1 MENPFPGMNPYLEQ
15 YWREIHLGLIAYSR
29 DAIQVLLPPPLRARA
44 EERVFLETEDVQY
57 RQIYPDV
64 HVVEHRPPDLPDA
77 QVPQGDMAVD
87 EPVVLQMENEPI
99 TQRYIEI
106 VDAASG
112 NRVVTVI
119 EFLSPS
125 NKLPG
130 EGQDLYLRKQREVI
144 NAGASLVEIDLTW
157 TGRRVFALPPNYIP
171 PKYRTTY
178 QVCVRRASKPST
190 AEVYRAPLSERLPV
204 IGIPLRA
211 TDRDIALDIQAL
223 IDLCYKNGRYDDI
236 DYKAHLDPP
245 LDEADTAWT
254 DQRLKEKGVR

>member
-15 YWREIHLGLIAYSR
+15 YWREIHQRLITYTG
-29 DAIQVLLPPPLRARA
+29 DALQSFLPESLRARI

-64 HVVEHRPPDLPDA
+64 HVVEHRPADQPEA
-77 QVPQGDMAVD
+77 QVSKGDVAID
-87 EPVVLQMENEPI
+87 EPVVLQVENEPI

-119 EFLSPS
+119 EFISPS

-130 EGQDLYLRKQREVI
+130 EGRDIYLRKQREVI
-144 NAGASLVEIDLTW
+144 GGKVNLVEIDLTR
-157 TGRRVFALPPNYIP
+157 TGQRVFALPPGYIP

-178 QVCVRRASKPST
+178 QVCVRRASKPLK
-190 AEVYRAPLSERLPV
+190 AEVYMAPLSDRLPV
-204 IGIPLRA
+204 IGIPLRP
-211 TDRDIALDIQAL
+211 TDSDVPLNLQAL
-223 IDLCYKNGRYDDI
+223 IEQCYKNGRYDDI
-236 DYKAHLDPP
+236 DYKAALDPP
-245 LDEADTAWT
+245 LDESDAAWM
-254 DQRLKEKGVR
+254 DQRLNDKGVR

>member
-1 MENPFPGMNPYLEQ
+1 MENPFPGMNPYLEP

-29 DAIQVLLPPPLRARA
+29 DAIQTLLPSQLRARA

-64 HVVEHRPPDLPDA
+64 HVVEHRPSSQPDA
-77 QVPQGDMAVD
+77 RVPQGDVAVD

-112 NRVVTVI
+112 NRVITVI

-130 EGQDLYLRKQREVI
+130 EGQDLFLRKQREVI
-144 NAGASLVEIDLTW
+144 DGDVNLVEIDLTR
-157 TGRRVFALPPNYIP
+157 TGKRVFALPPNYIP

-178 QVCVRRASKPST
+178 QICVRRAAKPHT

-204 IGIPLRA
+204 IGIPLRP
-211 TDRDIALDIQAL
+211 DDNDIPLNIQA
-223 IDLCYKNGRYDDI
+223 IFDLCYKNGRYDDI
-236 DYKAHLDPP
+236 DYKAQLDPP
-245 LDEADTAWT
+245 LDEADTQWT